1 MKMKLKLCYVF
12 ILFHTIVSSQG
23 NIIINDLKFYNYSG
37 NPKKVTE
44 IITFSN
50 HDIDKSISYFDKE
63 GYLVKVEYY
72 NLTKS
77 EAPNKRFLNK
87 VINYNSKNKEKR
99 YFTSVLTDKNK
110 IEGEG
115 YFEKITD
122 SLYKRVS
129 KFNVYN
135 ISLSKLIY
143 FDKSNK
149 IIKTEETGN
158 FREAKINTTITYSY
172 NNSEKAGMVVEDFI
186 NNTKTILFY
195 DNIKLDHNFN
205 AVFEELFDNGGVL
218 QQKIERE
225 FEYY

>member
-1 MKMKLKLCYVF
+1 MKLNLSY
-12 ILFHTIVSSQG
+12 ILILLHTLVSSQE
-23 NIIINDLKFYNYSG
+23 NVIINDLKFYNYSG

-50 HDIDKSISYFDKE
+50 NDIDKSISYFDKD
-63 GYLVKVEYY
+63 GFLVKVEYY

-87 VINYNSKNKEKR
+87 IINYNSKNKEKR
-99 YFTSVLTDKNK
+99 YFTSTLTDKNK

-115 YFEKITD
+115 YYERITD

-135 ISLSKLIY
+135 LSLSKLIY
-143 FDKSNK
+143 FDKNNK
-149 IIKTEETGN
+149 IIKTEETGS

-172 NNSEKAGMVVEDFI
+172 NNSQKEGMVVEDFI

-195 DNIKLDHNFN
+195 DKIKLDHNFN
-205 AVFEELFDNGGVL
+205 AVYEELFDNGGVL